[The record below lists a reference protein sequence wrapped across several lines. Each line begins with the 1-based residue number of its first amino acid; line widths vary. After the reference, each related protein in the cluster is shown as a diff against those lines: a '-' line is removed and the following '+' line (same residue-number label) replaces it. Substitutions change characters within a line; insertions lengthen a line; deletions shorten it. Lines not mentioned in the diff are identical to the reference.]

1 MNVLFNVA
9 NSKVLERKSVSIIE
23 QQTNRRQPIVKIT
36 LIAGILAAAIG
47 LQAAAA
53 QAQECRTF
61 TSGEI
66 LCDDGYYLHYWSPT
80 AEEK

>member
-23 QQTNRRQPIVKIT
+23 QQTNRREPIVKIT

-53 QAQECRTF
+53 QAQECQTF
-61 TSGEI
+61 TS
-66 LCDDGYYLHYWSPT
+66 PR
-80 AEEK
+80 A